1 MKRTAKRIAAEVEF
15 VAEAQR
21 VVDYIESQ
29 GGDSATWRREVE
41 IRKAIIARENGN

>member
-1 MKRTAKRIAAEVEF
+1 MSAKRIAAEVEF

-21 VVDYIESQ
+21 IADRTGEPAWV
-29 GGDSATWRREVE
+29 REVE